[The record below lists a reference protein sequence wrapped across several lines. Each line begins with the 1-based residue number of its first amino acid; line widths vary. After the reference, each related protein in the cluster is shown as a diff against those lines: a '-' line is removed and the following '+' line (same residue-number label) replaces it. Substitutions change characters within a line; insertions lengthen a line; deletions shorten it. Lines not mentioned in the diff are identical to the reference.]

1 MKTFIL
7 GRTIEE
13 LNRLVPQRQIKTI
26 KLGENRICLSRNENS
41 FFAFELL
48 CPHRKA
54 DLSRGKISVNDEIIC
69 PLHEYRFDLKTG
81 IVKNA
86 QCQDLTIY
94 RTELTEKG
102 LKIMI

>member
-13 LNRLVPQRQIKTI
+13 LKRLVPQKQIKTL
-26 KLGENRICLSRNENS
+26 KLNEQKICLTRNEET

-54 DLSRGKISVNDEIIC
+54 DLSKGLINNEEVIC
-69 PLHEYRFDLKTG
+69 PLHEYRFDLNTG
-81 IVKNA
+81 QVRNA
-86 QCQDLTIY
+86 QCQDLRVY
-94 RTELTEKG
+94 KTELTDQG
-102 LKIMI
+102 LKIYF

>member
-13 LNRLVPQRQIKTI
+13 LRRIIPQNQIKTI
-26 KLGENRICLSRNENS
+26 KLGDQKICITRDGDS

-54 DLSRGKISVNDEIIC
+54 DLSRGTINNEEIIC

-81 IVKNA
+81 QVRNA
-86 QCQDLTIY
+86 HCSDLRVY
-94 RTELTEKG
+94 RTELTLEG
-102 LKIMI
+102 LKIHL